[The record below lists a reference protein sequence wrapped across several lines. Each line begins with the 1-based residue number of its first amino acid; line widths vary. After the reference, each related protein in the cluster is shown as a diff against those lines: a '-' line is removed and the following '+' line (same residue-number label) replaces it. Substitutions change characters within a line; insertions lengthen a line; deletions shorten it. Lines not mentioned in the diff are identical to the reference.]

1 MRRFACLVALGL
13 VLGGGVAAAHH
24 AIGSVYDT
32 SRSLRIEGTITV
44 FRFTDPH
51 PTAALEV
58 QSEAG
63 PEVWQL
69 EMDNRREMA
78 RAGMDAESLQ
88 PGDAVVVAGSPAR
101 IAPRT
106 LYVRRLDRPADGF
119 WYEQVG
125 RSPEIG
131 FLD

>member
-1 MRRFACLVALGL
+1 MRSLAVAAIASI
-13 VLGGGVAAAHH
+13 LGGGVAAAHH

-32 SRSLRIEGTITV
+32 TQSLRIEGTLTV
-44 FRFTDPH
+44 FRFVDPH

-58 QSEAG
+58 QGEAG
-63 PEVWQL
+63 AEIWQI

-78 RAGMDAESLQ
+78 RAGMTADSLRA
-88 PGDAVVVAGSPAR
+88 GDVVVVAGSPAR

-119 WYEQVG
+119 WYEQAG

>member
-1 MRRFACLVALGL
+1 MRRVACLAFGL
-13 VLGGGVAAAHH
+13 ILVGGGAAAHH

-32 SRSLRIEGTITV
+32 SQSLRIKGTITV
-44 FRFTDPH
+44 FRFVDPH

-58 QSEAG
+58 QGEAG
-63 PEVWQL
+63 PEIWQI

-78 RAGMDAESLQ
+78 RAGMTPESLQ

-106 LYVRRLDRPADGF
+106 LYVRRLDRPAAGF
-119 WYEQVG
+119 WSEQAG